1 MIRTLRDTEE
11 LEKVGF
17 TTEQAKQ
24 SVQIWTVLMQNNF
37 ATKSD
42 IKNVQ
47 IQMKNLKNELQIE
60 MKKLRTELHAGIK
73 NPRADV
79 YLETHS
85 LKTEFQ
91 EFKIDFLARFDELER
106 NITIKFGVMV
116 TAYVVIL
123 AALITYHK

>member
-1 MIRTLRDTEE
+1 MILTLRYTEE

-106 NITIKFGVMV
+106 NLTIKFGVM
-116 TAYVVIL
+116 TAAFVLIL
-123 AALITYHK
+123 ATLIIYHK